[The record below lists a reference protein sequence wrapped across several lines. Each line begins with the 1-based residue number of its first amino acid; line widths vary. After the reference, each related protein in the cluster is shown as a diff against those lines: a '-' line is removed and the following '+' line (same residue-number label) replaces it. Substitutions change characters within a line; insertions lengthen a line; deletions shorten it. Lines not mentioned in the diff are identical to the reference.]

1 MHLIRWTTSMR
12 VGRQTRPVQNIG
24 CAVTVNNSTEVVDMK
39 LVFTEGY
46 PVMFETRC
54 RWHLIIMIHSDAHG

>member
-1 MHLIRWTTSMR
+1 MDNKHESWETNTA
-12 VGRQTRPVQNIG
+12 GTNIG